1 MGLCLFSPKTLCAKY
16 IDTVASSK
24 QANSLSINE
33 KSFTVINHKRDNI
46 GFGLHSKAKGREKT
60 LKNIFTNYASPF
72 SFKLV
77 TLLWSFLFVSA
88 VWIFVHHVTEKKKRT
103 YNILF
108 TLLKRGMKI
117 TLWDWCLCLYM
128 TFTALHFYLALCSF
142 VFILSPL
149 RLPNIILCHSQREK
163 SHSAYKQGVLGQ
175 AGRQQL
181 QRGWCFTKTLETQN
195 NNNVSSMWYGIFH
208 SEYLHLHY
216 PIPGCYLAWVEASN
230 WCDCLSDFKIRQ

>member
-1 MGLCLFSPKTLCAKY
+1 M
-16 IDTVASSK
+16 
-24 QANSLSINE
+24 SINE

-72 SFKLV
+72 SFKL
-77 TLLWSFLFVSA
+77 SHFV
-88 VWIFVHHVTEKKKRT
+88 VIFPLHLHRVNLCTPCDRKKKRT

-108 TLLKRGMKI
+108 TLLKRGMKV

-128 TFTALHFYLALCSF
+128 TFTALHFYLALGSF
-142 VFILSPL
+142 VFILSLL

-181 QRGWCFTKTLETQN
+181 QRGWCFTKTLEEQKHKITTMYNICDMEYFTLNIYISITQSQD
-195 NNNVSSMWYGIFH
+195 VI
-208 SEYLHLHY
+208 
-216 PIPGCYLAWVEASN
+216 
-230 WCDCLSDFKIRQ
+230 